1 MSTEKY
7 VVLAYYNTKTN
18 SYSLSCRRD
27 INGHPH
33 FKRDGDF
40 VVYSPQD
47 AYIYK
52 KFIILFEGVEKD
64 AKSFRDL
71 LSLAYAGLG
80 ATKLDMREL

>member
-1 MSTEKY
+1 MSIEKY
-7 VVLAYYNTKTN
+7 VVLGYYNSKSN

-27 INGHPH
+27 IEGHPH
-33 FKRDGDF
+33 FKRDGDW

-52 KFIILFEGVEKD
+52 KFVVLFEGVEKE

-71 LSLAYAGLG
+71 LSLAYNGLN
-80 ATKLDMREL
+80 AEKLEMRQL